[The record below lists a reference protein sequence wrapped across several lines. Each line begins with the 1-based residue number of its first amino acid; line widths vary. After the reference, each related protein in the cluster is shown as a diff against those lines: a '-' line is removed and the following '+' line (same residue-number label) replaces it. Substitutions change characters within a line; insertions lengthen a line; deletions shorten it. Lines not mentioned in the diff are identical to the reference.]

1 FLLSTSSLLMMHRL
15 LITGGMDK
23 LIRLWNPHYSGK
35 PTGIL
40 KGHSAPIISIRISS
54 EDNQIFSVS
63 TDCTVK
69 VTDDSFLCFTSDPK
83 ASRIH
88 GDISAC
94 AYSPAMKS
102 LYIAADCMTM
112 LPLKLRQRLH
122 RHFTVSHNEP
132 VLCCGYSKEFRQVVS
147 CTEGSVV
154 RVWDF
159 DTGCQLFEFGGSH
172 ELSSITCLTFD
183 PKGRRLV
190 TGGRDGSL
198 KIWNF
203 NNGLCLK
210 TLKKDGECRE
220 VCDFQNASLFDLH
233 HVQRPQASWQD
244 DLKNGHKDDI
254 LCMAQ
259 CPPFFVATGSS
270 DGEIIV
276 WNVDSG
282 RIQCRFVSPIVAE
295 QQDVKG
301 LDTSVPSIVFLKD
314 SYLKE
319 LSSTTALLSSGA
331 EGQCYKQCV
340 PPEMPSPISSHVS
353 LFCSSLH
360 IVDNDQ
366 VVLTSSTDYTVR
378 LWSTQGEFIGTF
390 GQAESWRIHISSSWI
405 HPGVPFEVL
414 TDPLSMPDHEILNVK
429 TGLSHAINPD
439 MTEEDRGELKV
450 NCIISQKLT

>member
-1 FLLSTSSLLMMHRL
+1 MRGPNRKSRILKMRHRL

-40 KGHSAPIISIRISS
+40 KGHSAPIVSIRISS

-94 AYSPAMKS
+94 AYSTAMKS

-132 VLCCGYSKEFRQVVS
+132 VSCCGYSKEFRQVVS

-159 DTGCQLFEFGGSH
+159 DTGCQRFEFGGTR

-198 KIWNF
+198 KVWNF

-220 VCDFQNASLFDLH
+220 VCDCIFLQVHRNFYVMSVGRDRKIDIYPFAS
-233 HVQRPQASWQD
+233 PQ
-244 DLKNGHKDDI
+244 KNGHKDDI

-259 CPPFFVATGSS
+259 CPPSFVATGSS

-314 SYLKE
+314 PYLKQF
-319 LSSTTALLSSGA
+319 SSTTALLSSGA
-331 EGQCYKQCV
+331 EGQCYKQITKLAKTEKDV
-340 PPEMPSPISSHVS
+340 LLYMADRIGYIYVYSMENLDPEKTS
-353 LFCSSLH
+353 L
-360 IVDNDQ
+360 
-366 VVLTSSTDYTVR
+366 
-378 LWSTQGEFIGTF
+378 
-390 GQAESWRIHISSSWI
+390 
-405 HPGVPFEVL
+405 
-414 TDPLSMPDHEILNVK
+414 
-429 TGLSHAINPD
+429 
-439 MTEEDRGELKV
+439 RG
-450 NCIISQKLT
+450 